1 FCSSRRR
8 HTRFSRDWSSDVCS
22 SDLTYRRAEIPAV
35 TVQIMSASGQIGQ
48 PARPGRLRLR
58 QCTLSHAAAAA
69 AKPPRCGRSPVPVPA
84 VPGFLRFT
92 ADIDLHQNVQ
102 IRHGIRALLAEATGN
117 FVAVDG
123 FHPVKMPGHQARFI
137 GLQRAD
143 KMPFN
148 IAQMRQRSNFFQTVL
163 YIILT
168 KSALAQPVD
177 GLYLS
182 GGFGFTD
189 RQQAYTGGVA
199 LMVAAGLLQSLLHS
213 LIVLFSAWHG

>member
-1 FCSSRRR
+1 YTLLALDGLVRCFRLYYLADQRTLHSLPTRR
-8 HTRFSRDWSSDVCS
+8 S
-22 SDLTYRRAEIPAV
+22 SDLPRQSRHGAGE
-35 TVQIMSASGQIGQ
+35 VQC
-48 PARPGRLRLR
+48 LFR
-58 QCTLSHAAAAA
+58 QYS
-69 AKPPRCGRSPVPVPA
+69 
-84 VPGFLRFT
+84 GFLRFT

-163 YIILT
+163 YIIFT

>member
-1 FCSSRRR
+1 PSYVVCEIVSGDYAEYVHVLGVSF
-8 HTRFSRDWSSDVCS
+8 HDV
-22 SDLTYRRAEIPAV
+22 PA
-35 TVQIMSASGQIGQ
+35 TNETS
-48 PARPGRLRLR
+48 
-58 QCTLSHAAAAA
+58 TLS
-69 AKPPRCGRSPVPVPA
+69 
-84 VPGFLRFT
+84 
-92 ADIDLHQNVQ
+92 LHDALP
-102 IRHGIRALLAEATGN
+102 ICIRALLAEATGN

-163 YIILT
+163 YIIFT

-177 GLYLS
+177 GLHLS

-213 LIVLFSAWHG
+213 LIVLFGAWHG